1 MEHFT
6 LRAANARRIFGAG
19 MLGFLGL
26 LLIWLGLQ
34 ALPAFGWAVVFAACG
49 VAVLWMMRKLWV
61 ATAGH
66 VVMTEAGLF
75 DQDGRPLALMEDIQ
89 EIERGMFALKPSNG
103 FVVRLKTKAAPAWA
117 PGLWWRTGR
126 RLGVGGV
133 TSAGAAKAMADLLAL
148 RLQGGDEAP

>member
-1 MEHFT
+1 
-6 LRAANARRIFGAG
+6 
-19 MLGFLGL
+19 
-26 LLIWLGLQ
+26 
-34 ALPAFGWAVVFAACG
+34 
-49 VAVLWMMRKLWV
+49 
-61 ATAGH
+61 
-66 VVMTEAGLF
+66 MTRT
-75 DQDGRPLALMEDIQ
+75 GRPLALMEDIQ